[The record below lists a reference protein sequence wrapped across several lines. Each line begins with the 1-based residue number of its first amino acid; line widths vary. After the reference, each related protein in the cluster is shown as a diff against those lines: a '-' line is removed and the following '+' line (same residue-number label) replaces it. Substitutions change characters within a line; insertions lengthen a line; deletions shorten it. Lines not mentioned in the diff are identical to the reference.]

1 MKKIIV
7 TEHQIKNLIIMISER
22 LATEPSNVPLVVKTN
37 KEPKNPIISAIESLG
52 GKIINEFPVGGN
64 IILQVINFNNKR
76 VYILKNGDLCYGSFI
91 FNNPG
96 FPIKNH
102 SSIVYNSTKAI
113 IVPENAKK
121 QIKLY
126 LNPTNI
132 IYLYGNMNKPM
143 ITNKFDSDLKPII
156 KEIYKNVNG
165 SDKSIGGE
173 DDISYKKFSFLF

>member
-7 TEHQIKNLIIMISER
+7 SESQIKNLVIMISER
-22 LATEPSNVPLVVKTN
+22 LATEPKNIMPVVKDD
-37 KEPKNPIISAIESLG
+37 KEPKNPVISAIESLG

-76 VYILKNGDLCYGSFI
+76 IYLLKNEDLYYGSFT

-102 SSIVYNSTKAI
+102 SSIVYNPTKAI
-113 IVPENAKK
+113 VVPENVKK
-121 QIKLY
+121 QMKFY

-132 IYLYGNMNKPM
+132 IYLYGNMDKPI
-143 ITNKFDSDLKPII
+143 ITNKFDVGLKPIM
-156 KEIYKNVNG
+156 KEIYKNING